1 MNRNRKIS
9 KKLVHVAAAVVVAGI
24 AAGWKISQIQ
34 SVSAITD
41 SAYKTETVRKG
52 TVSSGISESGTVTY
66 GTTEQ
71 TFSVAEITEVSLTS
85 SSDSSSDS
93 SSGTTS
99 GSSDSGSSASQ
110 GTGSSNTS
118 GNAVSGVANGSG
130 DMAAMTGGAN
140 GSGAS
145 QEISGQSSNQSSSA
159 STSSS
164 GTDTSLVV
172 EEVYAATGQVVEA
185 GDPILKI
192 TDDSIVDYQAQLEAA
207 VETAQLSVKQEEI
220 NAESKK
226 SEADYTYQMYLA
238 EGKTAE
244 ETYQATIA
252 NLEKTVSDLEEDLE
266 DAQDDVDTYQY
277 YVDCGYDY
285 EDELEDAKDT
295 YSTVEANLQI
305 ARNNLTTQ
313 SIEAKQTYES
323 ALTNYKYADQLYEI
337 DTNGLEDDL
346 DDAKE
351 TLEEAEEA
359 LEDFK
364 EQIGD
369 GIVYAT
375 ESGTVT
381 EVAYAA
387 GDDIVSDATLV
398 TYTDPKNVT
407 MTVSISQDDI
417 SSVSVGEEV
426 SISLTAYPDETFAG
440 TVSSIATSAT
450 AGSST
455 VNYDVTVLFSGDISK
470 VYSGMTGD
478 VTLAGKTI
486 SDTLYISNQA
496 VHLDGARSYV
506 KVLDENGN
514 VSERDITTGYSNGKI
529 AAVESGLE
537 EGETILIESQVES

>member
-1 MNRNRKIS
+1 MNKNRKIS
-9 KKLVHVAAAVVVAGI
+9 KKLVPLAAAVVVAGT
-24 AAGWKISQIQ
+24 AAGWKLSRIQ
-34 SVSAITD
+34 SVSATTD
-41 SAYKTETVRKG
+41 AAYKTETVRKG

-71 TFSVAEITEVSLTS
+71 TFSVAEITEVSLS

-93 SSGTTS
+93 S
-99 GSSDSGSSASQ
+99 DSGSSENQSGTSAGSAAVNAAGGGSMDMAVMQ
-110 GTGSSNTS
+110 GNAGGDAMAQAGSSQTS
-118 GNAVSGVANGSG
+118 GQN
-130 DMAAMTGGAN
+130 
-140 GSGAS
+140 
-145 QEISGQSSNQSSSA
+145 
-159 STSSS
+159 SSS
-164 GTDTSLVV
+164 GSTISDSDTALVV
-172 EEVYAATGQVVEA
+172 EEVYAATGQVVAE

-192 TDDSIVDYQAQLEAA
+192 TDDSIADYQAQLEAA
-207 VETAQLSVKQEEI
+207 VETAQLNVKQEEI

-226 SEADYTYQMYLA
+226 AEADYTYQMYLA
-238 EGKTAE
+238 EGETAE
-244 ETYQATIA
+244 ETYQATITS
-252 NLEKTVSDLEEDLE
+252 LENAVSDLEEDLA

-285 EDELEDAKDT
+285 DDELEEAQDNYNT
-295 YSTVEANLQI
+295 IEANLQI
-305 ARNNLTTQ
+305 AKNNLTTQ

-351 TLEEAEEA
+351 TLEEAQEA
-359 LEDFK
+359 LADFQ

-375 ESGTVT
+375 TSGTVT

-387 GDDIVSDATLV
+387 GDEISNDAAIV
-398 TYTDPKNVT
+398 TYTDPENVT
-407 MTVSISQDDI
+407 ITVSVSQDDI

-426 SISLTAYPDETFAG
+426 SISLTAYPEEIFSG
-440 TVSSIATSAT
+440 TVSGIATSAT

-470 VYSGMTGD
+470 VYSGMTGEA
-478 VTLAGKTI
+478 TFAGKTI

-496 VHLDGARSYV
+496 VLLDGARSYV
-506 KVLDENGN
+506 KVLEEDGSVREAD
-514 VSERDITTGYSNGKI
+514 VTTGYSNGKI
-529 AAVESGLE
+529 VAVESGLE
-537 EGETILIESQVES
+537 EGETVLIESQVES

>member
-1 MNRNRKIS
+1 MNKNRKVS
-9 KKLVHVAAAVVVAGI
+9 KKLVPLAAAVVVAGT
-24 AAGWKISQIQ
+24 AAGWKLSRIQ
-34 SVSAITD
+34 SVSATTD
-41 SAYKTETVRKG
+41 AAYKTETVRKG

-71 TFSVAEITEVSLTS
+71 TFSVAEITEVSLS

-93 SSGTTS
+93 S
-99 GSSDSGSSASQ
+99 DSGSSENQS
-110 GTGSSNTS
+110 GTSAGSAA
-118 GNAVSGVANGSG
+118 GNAAGGGSM
-130 DMAAMTGGAN
+130 DMAAMQGNAGGDAMAQA
-140 GSGAS
+140 GSN
-145 QEISGQSSNQSSSA
+145 QTSGQN
-159 STSSS
+159 SSS
-164 GTDTSLVV
+164 GSTTSDADTALVV
-172 EEVYAATGQVVEA
+172 EEVYAVTGQVVAE

-192 TDDSIVDYQAQLEAA
+192 TDDSIADYQAQLEAA
-207 VETAQLSVKQEEI
+207 VETAQLNVKQEEI

-238 EGKTAE
+238 EGETAE
-244 ETYQATIA
+244 ETYQATITS
-252 NLEKTVSDLEEDLE
+252 LENAVSDLEEDLA

-285 EDELEDAKDT
+285 DDELEEAQDNYNT
-295 YSTVEANLQI
+295 IEANLQI
-305 ARNNLTTQ
+305 AKNNLTTQ

-351 TLEEAEEA
+351 TLEEAQEA
-359 LEDFK
+359 LADFQ

-369 GIVYAT
+369 GIVYAA
-375 ESGTVT
+375 EAGTVT

-387 GDDIVSDATLV
+387 GDEISNDAAIV
-398 TYTDPKNVT
+398 TYTDPENVT
-407 MTVSISQDDI
+407 MTVSVSQDDI

-426 SISLTAYPDETFAG
+426 SISLTAYPEEIFSG
-440 TVSSIATSAT
+440 TVSGIATSAT

-470 VYSGMTGD
+470 VYSGMTGEA
-478 VTLAGKTI
+478 TFAGKTI

-496 VHLDGARSYV
+496 VLLDGARSYV
-506 KVLDENGN
+506 KVLEEDGSVREAD
-514 VSERDITTGYSNGKI
+514 VTTGYSNGKI
-529 AAVESGLE
+529 VAVESGLE

>member
-1 MNRNRKIS
+1 MNKNRKIS
-9 KKLVHVAAAVVVAGI
+9 KKLVPLAAAVVVAGT
-24 AAGWKISQIQ
+24 AAGWKLSRIQ
-34 SVSAITD
+34 SVSATTD
-41 SAYKTETVRKG
+41 AAYKTETVRKG

-71 TFSVAEITEVSLTS
+71 TFSVAEITEVSLS

-93 SSGTTS
+93 S
-99 GSSDSGSSASQ
+99 DSGSSENQSGTSAGSATVNAAGGGSMDMAVMQ
-110 GTGSSNTS
+110 GNAGGDAMAQAGSSQTS
-118 GNAVSGVANGSG
+118 GQN
-130 DMAAMTGGAN
+130 
-140 GSGAS
+140 
-145 QEISGQSSNQSSSA
+145 
-159 STSSS
+159 SSS
-164 GTDTSLVV
+164 GSTISDSDTALVV
-172 EEVYAATGQVVEA
+172 EEVYAATGQVVAE

-192 TDDSIVDYQAQLEAA
+192 TDDSIADYQAQLEAA
-207 VETAQLSVKQEEI
+207 VETAQLNVKQEEI

-226 SEADYTYQMYLA
+226 AEADYTYQMYLA
-238 EGKTAE
+238 EGETAE
-244 ETYQATIA
+244 ETYQATITS
-252 NLEKTVSDLEEDLE
+252 LENAVSDLEEDLA

-285 EDELEDAKDT
+285 DDELEEAQDNYNT
-295 YSTVEANLQI
+295 IEANLQI
-305 ARNNLTTQ
+305 AKNNLTTQ

-351 TLEEAEEA
+351 TLEEAQEA
-359 LEDFK
+359 LADFQ

-375 ESGTVT
+375 TSGTVT

-387 GDDIVSDATLV
+387 GDEISNDATIV
-398 TYTDPKNVT
+398 TYTDPENVT
-407 MTVSISQDDI
+407 MTVSVSQDDI

-426 SISLTAYPDETFAG
+426 SISLTAYPEEIFSG
-440 TVSSIATSAT
+440 TVSGIATSAT

-470 VYSGMTGD
+470 VYSGMTGEA
-478 VTLAGKTI
+478 TFAGKTI

-496 VHLDGARSYV
+496 VLLDGARSYV
-506 KVLDENGN
+506 KVLEEDGSVREAD
-514 VSERDITTGYSNGKI
+514 VTTGYSNGKI
-529 AAVESGLE
+529 VAVESGLE
-537 EGETILIESQVES
+537 EGETVLIESQVES

>member
-1 MNRNRKIS
+1 MNKNRKLS
-9 KKLVHVAAAVVVAGI
+9 KKLVPLAAAAVVVGT
-24 AAGWKISQIQ
+24 AAGWKLSRIQ
-34 SVSAITD
+34 SVSATTD
-41 SAYKTETVRKG
+41 AAYKTETVRKG

-71 TFSVAEITEVSLTS
+71 TFSVAEITEVSLS

-93 SSGTTS
+93 SDSGNNESQSGTS
-99 GSSDSGSSASQ
+99 AGSATENAAGGGSM
-110 GTGSSNTS
+110 
-118 GNAVSGVANGSG
+118 
-130 DMAAMTGGAN
+130 DMAAMQGSAGGDAMAQTGN
-140 GSGAS
+140 S
-145 QEISGQSSNQSSSA
+145 QTSGQD
-159 STSSS
+159 SSS
-164 GTDTSLVV
+164 GSTTSDSDTALMV
-172 EEVYAATGQVVEA
+172 EEVYVATGQAVAE

-192 TDDSIVDYQAQLEAA
+192 TDDSIAEYQAQLEAA
-207 VETAQLSVKQEEI
+207 VETAQLNVKQEEI
-220 NAESKK
+220 NVESKK

-238 EGKTAE
+238 EGETAE
-244 ETYQATIA
+244 ETYQATITS
-252 NLEKTVSDLEEDLE
+252 LENTVADLEEDLE

-285 EDELEDAKDT
+285 DDELEEAQDN
-295 YSTVEANLQI
+295 YSTIEANLQI
-305 ARNNLTTQ
+305 AKNNLPTQ

-351 TLEEAEEA
+351 TLEEAQEA
-359 LEDFK
+359 LTDFQ

-375 ESGTVT
+375 TSGTVT

-387 GDDIVSDATLV
+387 GDEISNDATIV
-398 TYTDPKNVT
+398 TYTDPENVT
-407 MTVSISQDDI
+407 MTVSVSQDDI

-426 SISLTAYPDETFAG
+426 SISLTAYPEEIFSG
-440 TVSSIATSAT
+440 TVSGIVTSAT

-470 VYSGMTGD
+470 VYSGMTGEA
-478 VTLAGKTI
+478 VFAGKTI

-496 VHLDGARSYV
+496 VLLDGARTYV
-506 KVLDENGN
+506 KVLEEDGSVREAD
-514 VSERDITTGYSNGKI
+514 VTTGYSNGKI
-529 AAVESGLE
+529 VAVESGLE
-537 EGETILIESQVES
+537 EGETVLIESQVES

>member
-1 MNRNRKIS
+1 MNKNRKIS
-9 KKLVHVAAAVVVAGI
+9 KKLVPLAVAVVVAGT
-24 AAGWKISQIQ
+24 AAGWKLSRIQ
-34 SVSAITD
+34 SVSATTD
-41 SAYKTETVRKG
+41 AAYKTETVRKG

-71 TFSVAEITEVSLTS
+71 TFSVAEITEVSLS

-93 SSGTTS
+93 S
-99 GSSDSGSSASQ
+99 DSGSSENQSGTSAGSATVNAAGGGSMDMAVMQ
-110 GTGSSNTS
+110 GNAGGDAMAQAGSSQTS
-118 GNAVSGVANGSG
+118 GQN
-130 DMAAMTGGAN
+130 
-140 GSGAS
+140 
-145 QEISGQSSNQSSSA
+145 
-159 STSSS
+159 SSS
-164 GTDTSLVV
+164 GSTTSDSDTALVV
-172 EEVYAATGQVVEA
+172 EEVYAATGQVVAE

-192 TDDSIVDYQAQLEAA
+192 TDDSIAEYQAQLEAA
-207 VETAQLSVKQEEI
+207 VETAQLNVKQEEI

-238 EGKTAE
+238 EGETAE
-244 ETYQATIA
+244 ETYHATITS
-252 NLEKTVSDLEEDLE
+252 LENAVSDLEEDLA

-285 EDELEDAKDT
+285 DDELEEAQDNYNT
-295 YSTVEANLQI
+295 IEANLQI
-305 ARNNLTTQ
+305 AKNNLTTQ

-351 TLEEAEEA
+351 TLEEAQEA
-359 LEDFK
+359 LADFQ

-369 GIVYAT
+369 GIVYAA
-375 ESGTVT
+375 EAGTVT

-387 GDDIVSDATLV
+387 GDEISNDAAIV
-398 TYTDPKNVT
+398 TYTDPENVT
-407 MTVSISQDDI
+407 ITVSVSQDDI

-426 SISLTAYPDETFAG
+426 SISLTAYPEEIFSG
-440 TVSSIATSAT
+440 TVSGIATSAT

-470 VYSGMTGD
+470 VYSGMTGEA
-478 VTLAGKTI
+478 TFAGKTI

-496 VHLDGARSYV
+496 VLLDGARSYV
-506 KVLDENGN
+506 KVLEEDGSVREAD
-514 VSERDITTGYSNGKI
+514 VTTGYSNGKI
-529 AAVESGLE
+529 VAVESGLE
-537 EGETILIESQVES
+537 EGETVLIESQVES

>member
-9 KKLVHVAAAVVVAGI
+9 KKLVPVAVAVVVAGI

-41 SAYKTETVRKG
+41 TAYKTETVRKG
-52 TVSSGISESGTVTY
+52 AVSSGISESGTVTY

-85 SSDSSSDS
+85 SSDSSSD
-93 SSGTTS
+93 
-99 GSSDSGSSASQ
+99 GS
-110 GTGSSNTS
+110 S

-130 DMAAMTGGAN
+130 DMASMAGGAN
-140 GSGAS
+140 GNGDS
-145 QEISGQSSNQSSSA
+145 QETSGQSSNQSSSG
-159 STSSS
+159 SSSS

-172 EEVYAATGQVVEA
+172 EEVYAATGQVVEE

-192 TDDSIVDYQAQLEAA
+192 TDDSIADYQAQLEAA
-207 VETAQLSVKQEEI
+207 VESAQLSVKQEEI

-238 EGKTAE
+238 EGETAE

-252 NLEKTVSDLEEDLE
+252 NLENAVSDLEEDLE

-285 EDELEDAKDT
+285 ADELETAQET
-295 YSTVEANLQI
+295 YDTVEANLQI
-305 ARNNLTTQ
+305 AKNNLTTQ

-351 TLEEAEEA
+351 TLEDAEEA
-359 LEDFK
+359 LNDFK

-369 GIVYAT
+369 GVVYAT

-398 TYTDPKNVT
+398 TYTDPENVT
-407 MTVSISQDDI
+407 MTASVSQDDI

-426 SISLTAYPDETFAG
+426 SISLTAYPNETFTG

-470 VYSGMTGD
+470 VYSGMTGEA
-478 VTLAGKTI
+478 VFAGKTVN
-486 SDTLYISNQA
+486 DTLYVSNQA
-496 VHLDGARSYV
+496 VYLDGARSYV

-514 VSERDITTGYSNGKI
+514 ISEKDITTGYSNGKI
-529 AAVESGLE
+529 VVVESGLE
-537 EGETILIESQVES
+537 EGETVVIESQVES

>member
-1 MNRNRKIS
+1 MNKNRKIS
-9 KKLVHVAAAVVVAGI
+9 KKLVPLAVAVVVAGA
-24 AAGWKISQIQ
+24 AAGWKLSRIQ
-34 SVSAITD
+34 SVSATTD
-41 SAYKTETVRKG
+41 AAYKTETVRKG

-71 TFSVAEITEVSLTS
+71 TFSVAEITEASLS

-93 SSGTTS
+93 S
-99 GSSDSGSSASQ
+99 DSGSSENQSGTSAGSAAVNAAGGGSMDMAVMQ
-110 GTGSSNTS
+110 GSDGGDAMAQAGSSQTS
-118 GNAVSGVANGSG
+118 EQN
-130 DMAAMTGGAN
+130 
-140 GSGAS
+140 
-145 QEISGQSSNQSSSA
+145 
-159 STSSS
+159 SSS
-164 GTDTSLVV
+164 GSTTSDSDTALVV
-172 EEVYAATGQVVEA
+172 EEVYAATGQVVAE

-192 TDDSIVDYQAQLEAA
+192 TDDSIAEYQAQLEAA
-207 VETAQLSVKQEEI
+207 AETAQLNVKQEEI

-252 NLEKTVSDLEEDLE
+252 SLESTVADLEEDLA

-285 EDELEDAKDT
+285 DDELEEAQDN
-295 YSTVEANLQI
+295 YSTIEANLQI
-305 ARNNLTTQ
+305 AKNNLTTQ
-313 SIEAKQTYES
+313 SIEAKQTCES
-323 ALTNYKYADQLYEI
+323 AMTNYKYADQLYEI

-346 DDAKE
+346 NDAKE
-351 TLEEAEEA
+351 TLEEAQEA
-359 LEDFK
+359 LADFQ

-375 ESGTVT
+375 TSGTVT

-387 GDDIVSDATLV
+387 GDEISNDATIV
-398 TYTDPKNVT
+398 TYTDPENVT
-407 MTVSISQDDI
+407 ITVSVSQDDI

-426 SISLTAYPDETFAG
+426 SISLTAYPDDIFSG
-440 TVSSIATSAT
+440 TVSGIATSAT

-470 VYSGMTGD
+470 VYSGMTGE
-478 VTLAGKTI
+478 VTFAGKTV

-496 VHLDGARSYV
+496 VLLDGARTYV
-506 KVLDENGN
+506 KVLEEDGSVREAD
-514 VSERDITTGYSNGKI
+514 VTTGYSNGKI
-529 AAVESGLE
+529 VAVESGLE

>member
-1 MNRNRKIS
+1 MNKNRKIS
-9 KKLVHVAAAVVVAGI
+9 KKLVPLAVAVVVAGT
-24 AAGWKISQIQ
+24 AAGWKLSRIQ
-34 SVSAITD
+34 SVSATTD
-41 SAYKTETVRKG
+41 AAYKTETVRKG

-71 TFSVAEITEVSLTS
+71 TFSVAEITEVSLS

-93 SSGTTS
+93 S
-99 GSSDSGSSASQ
+99 DSGSSENQSGTSAGSATVNAAGGGSMDMAVMQ
-110 GTGSSNTS
+110 GNAGGDAMAQAGSSQTS
-118 GNAVSGVANGSG
+118 GQN
-130 DMAAMTGGAN
+130 
-140 GSGAS
+140 
-145 QEISGQSSNQSSSA
+145 
-159 STSSS
+159 SSS
-164 GTDTSLVV
+164 GSTTSDSDTALVV
-172 EEVYAATGQVVEA
+172 EEVYAATGQVVAE

-192 TDDSIVDYQAQLEAA
+192 TDDSIAEYQAQLEAA
-207 VETAQLSVKQEEI
+207 AETAQLNVEQEEI

-238 EGKTAE
+238 EGETAE
-244 ETYQATIA
+244 ETYQATITS
-252 NLEKTVSDLEEDLE
+252 LENTVSDLEEDLA

-285 EDELEDAKDT
+285 DDELEEAQDNYNT
-295 YSTVEANLQI
+295 IEANLQI
-305 ARNNLTTQ
+305 AKNNLTTQ

-351 TLEEAEEA
+351 TLEEAQEA
-359 LEDFK
+359 LADFQ

-375 ESGTVT
+375 TSGTVT

-387 GDDIVSDATLV
+387 GDEISNDSAIV
-398 TYTDPKNVT
+398 TYTDPENVT
-407 MTVSISQDDI
+407 ITVSVSQDDI

-426 SISLTAYPDETFAG
+426 SISLTAYPEEIFSG
-440 TVSSIATSAT
+440 TVSGIATSAT

-470 VYSGMTGD
+470 VYSGMTGEA
-478 VTLAGKTI
+478 TFAGKTI

-496 VHLDGARSYV
+496 VLLDGARSYV
-506 KVLDENGN
+506 KVLEEDGSVREAD
-514 VSERDITTGYSNGKI
+514 VTTGYSNGKI
-529 AAVESGLE
+529 VAVESGLE
-537 EGETILIESQVES
+537 EGETVLIESQVES

>member
-1 MNRNRKIS
+1 MNKNRKIS
-9 KKLVHVAAAVVVAGI
+9 KKLVPLAAAVVVAGT
-24 AAGWKISQIQ
+24 AAGWKLSRIQ
-34 SVSAITD
+34 SVSATTD
-41 SAYKTETVRKG
+41 AAYKTETVRKG

-71 TFSVAEITEVSLTS
+71 TFSVAEITEVSLS

-93 SSGTTS
+93 S
-99 GSSDSGSSASQ
+99 DSGSSENQSGTSAGSAAVNATGGGSMDMAVMQ
-110 GTGSSNTS
+110 GNAGGDAMAQAGSSQTS
-118 GNAVSGVANGSG
+118 EQN
-130 DMAAMTGGAN
+130 
-140 GSGAS
+140 
-145 QEISGQSSNQSSSA
+145 
-159 STSSS
+159 SSS
-164 GTDTSLVV
+164 GSTTSDSDTALVV
-172 EEVYAATGQVVEA
+172 EEVYAATGQVVAE

-192 TDDSIVDYQAQLEAA
+192 TDDSIAEYQAQLEAVA
-207 VETAQLSVKQEEI
+207 ETAQLNVEQEEI

-226 SEADYTYQMYLA
+226 AEADYTYQMYLA
-238 EGKTAE
+238 EGETAE
-244 ETYQATIA
+244 ETYQATITS
-252 NLEKTVSDLEEDLE
+252 LENTVSDLEEDLA

-285 EDELEDAKDT
+285 DDELEEAQDNYNT
-295 YSTVEANLQI
+295 IEANLQI
-305 ARNNLTTQ
+305 AKNNLTTQ

-351 TLEEAEEA
+351 TLEEAQEA
-359 LEDFK
+359 LADFQ

-375 ESGTVT
+375 TSGTVT

-387 GDDIVSDATLV
+387 GDEISNDAAIV
-398 TYTDPKNVT
+398 TYTDPENVT
-407 MTVSISQDDI
+407 ITVSVSQDDI

-426 SISLTAYPDETFAG
+426 SISLTAYPEEIFSG
-440 TVSSIATSAT
+440 TVSGIATSAT

-470 VYSGMTGD
+470 VYSGMTGEA
-478 VTLAGKTI
+478 TFAGKTV

-496 VHLDGARSYV
+496 VLLDGARSYV
-506 KVLDENGN
+506 KVLEEDGSVREAD
-514 VSERDITTGYSNGKI
+514 VTTGYSNGKI
-529 AAVESGLE
+529 VAVESGLE
-537 EGETILIESQVES
+537 EGETVLIESQVES

>member
-9 KKLVHVAAAVVVAGI
+9 KKLVPVAVAVVVAGI

-41 SAYKTETVRKG
+41 TAYKTETVRKG
-52 TVSSGISESGTVTY
+52 AVSSGISESGTVTY

-85 SSDSSSDS
+85 SSDSSSD
-93 SSGTTS
+93 
-99 GSSDSGSSASQ
+99 GS
-110 GTGSSNTS
+110 S

-130 DMAAMTGGAN
+130 DIVSMAGGAN
-140 GSGAS
+140 GNGDS
-145 QEISGQSSNQSSSA
+145 QETSGQSSNQSSSG
-159 STSSS
+159 SSSS

-172 EEVYAATGQVVEA
+172 EEVYAATGQVVEE

-192 TDDSIVDYQAQLEAA
+192 TDDSIADYQAQLEAA
-207 VETAQLSVKQEEI
+207 VESAQLSVKQEEI
-220 NAESKK
+220 NVESKK

-238 EGKTAE
+238 EGETAE

-252 NLEKTVSDLEEDLE
+252 NLENAVSDLEE

-285 EDELEDAKDT
+285 ADELETAQET
-295 YSTVEANLQI
+295 YDTVEANLQI
-305 ARNNLTTQ
+305 AKNNLTTQ

-351 TLEEAEEA
+351 TLEDAEEA
-359 LEDFK
+359 LNDFK

-369 GIVYAT
+369 GVVYAT

-398 TYTDPKNVT
+398 TYTDPENVT
-407 MTVSISQDDI
+407 MTASVSQDDI

-426 SISLTAYPDETFAG
+426 SISLTAYPDETFTG
-440 TVSSIATSAT
+440 TVSSIETSAT

-470 VYSGMTGD
+470 VYSGMTGEA
-478 VTLAGKTI
+478 VFAGKTVN
-486 SDTLYISNQA
+486 DTLYVSNQA
-496 VHLDGARSYV
+496 VYLDGARSYV

-514 VSERDITTGYSNGKI
+514 ISEKDITTGYSNGKI
-529 AAVESGLE
+529 VVVESGLE
-537 EGETILIESQVES
+537 EGETVVIESQVES

>member
-1 MNRNRKIS
+1 MNKNRKVS
-9 KKLVHVAAAVVVAGI
+9 KKLVPLAAAVVVAGT
-24 AAGWKISQIQ
+24 AAGWKLSRIQ
-34 SVSAITD
+34 SVSATTD
-41 SAYKTETVRKG
+41 AAYKTETVRKG

-71 TFSVAEITEVSLTS
+71 TFSVAEITEVSLS

-93 SSGTTS
+93 SNS
-99 GSSDSGSSASQ
+99 GSSESQSGTSVGSAA
-110 GTGSSNTS
+110 GNVAGGGSM
-118 GNAVSGVANGSG
+118 
-130 DMAAMTGGAN
+130 DMAAMQGNAGGDAMAQA
-140 GSGAS
+140 GSS
-145 QEISGQSSNQSSSA
+145 QTSGQN
-159 STSSS
+159 SSS
-164 GTDTSLVV
+164 GSTTSDADTALVV
-172 EEVYAATGQVVEA
+172 EEVYAATGQVVAE

-192 TDDSIVDYQAQLEAA
+192 TDDSIADYQAQLEAA
-207 VETAQLSVKQEEI
+207 VETAQLNVKQEEI

-238 EGKTAE
+238 EGETAE
-244 ETYQATIA
+244 ETYQATITS
-252 NLEKTVSDLEEDLE
+252 LENAVSDLEEDLA

-285 EDELEDAKDT
+285 DDELEEAQDNYNT
-295 YSTVEANLQI
+295 IEANLQI
-305 ARNNLTTQ
+305 AKNNLTTQ

-351 TLEEAEEA
+351 TLEEAQEA
-359 LEDFK
+359 LADFQ

-375 ESGTVT
+375 TSGTVT

-387 GDDIVSDATLV
+387 GDEISNDSAIV
-398 TYTDPKNVT
+398 TYTDPENVT
-407 MTVSISQDDI
+407 ITVSVSQDDI

-426 SISLTAYPDETFAG
+426 SISLTAYPEEIFSG
-440 TVSSIATSAT
+440 TVSGIATSAT

-470 VYSGMTGD
+470 VYSGMTGEA
-478 VTLAGKTI
+478 TFAGKTI

-496 VHLDGARSYV
+496 VLLDGARSYV
-506 KVLDENGN
+506 KVLEEDGSVREAD
-514 VSERDITTGYSNGKI
+514 VTTGYSNGKI
-529 AAVESGLE
+529 VAVESGLE
-537 EGETILIESQVES
+537 EGETVLIESQVES

>member
-1 MNRNRKIS
+1 MNKNRKIS
-9 KKLVHVAAAVVVAGI
+9 KKLVPLAVAVVVAGT
-24 AAGWKISQIQ
+24 AAGWKLSRIQ
-34 SVSAITD
+34 SVSATTD
-41 SAYKTETVRKG
+41 AAYKTETVRKG

-71 TFSVAEITEVSLTS
+71 TFSVAEITEVSLS

-93 SSGTTS
+93 S
-99 GSSDSGSSASQ
+99 DSGSSENQS
-110 GTGSSNTS
+110 GTSAGSAAV
-118 GNAVSGVANGSG
+118 NATGGGSM
-130 DMAAMTGGAN
+130 DMAAMQGNAGGDAMAQA
-140 GSGAS
+140 GSS
-145 QEISGQSSNQSSSA
+145 QTSGQN
-159 STSSS
+159 SSS
-164 GTDTSLVV
+164 GSTTSDSDTALVV
-172 EEVYAATGQVVEA
+172 EEVYAATGQVVAE

-192 TDDSIVDYQAQLEAA
+192 TDDSIADYQAQLEAA
-207 VETAQLSVKQEEI
+207 VETAQLNVKQEEI

-238 EGKTAE
+238 EGETAE
-244 ETYQATIA
+244 ETYQATITS
-252 NLEKTVSDLEEDLE
+252 LENAVSDLEEDLA

-285 EDELEDAKDT
+285 DDELEEAQDNYNT
-295 YSTVEANLQI
+295 IEANLQI
-305 ARNNLTTQ
+305 AKNNLTTQ

-351 TLEEAEEA
+351 TLEEAQEA
-359 LEDFK
+359 LADFQ

-369 GIVYAT
+369 GIVYAA
-375 ESGTVT
+375 EAGTVT

-387 GDDIVSDATLV
+387 GDEISNDAAIV
-398 TYTDPKNVT
+398 TYTDPENVT
-407 MTVSISQDDI
+407 MTVSVSQDDI

-426 SISLTAYPDETFAG
+426 SISLTAYPEEIFSG
-440 TVSSIATSAT
+440 TVSGIATSAT

-470 VYSGMTGD
+470 VYSGMTGEA
-478 VTLAGKTI
+478 TFAGKTI

-496 VHLDGARSYV
+496 VLLDGARSYV
-506 KVLDENGN
+506 KVLEEDGSVREAD
-514 VSERDITTGYSNGKI
+514 VTTGYSNGKI
-529 AAVESGLE
+529 VAVESGLE
-537 EGETILIESQVES
+537 EGETVLIESQVES

>member
-9 KKLVHVAAAVVVAGI
+9 KKLVPVAVAVVVAGI

-71 TFSVAEITEVSLTS
+71 TFSVAEITEVSLTT

-93 SSGTTS
+93 SSGTSSESVTS
-99 GSSDSGSSASQ
+99 GSSSSS
-110 GTGSSNTS
+110 GTGSGNTS
-118 GNAVSGVANGSG
+118 GNAASGVANGSG
-130 DMAAMTGGAN
+130 DMAAMAGGAN
-140 GSGAS
+140 GNGVS
-145 QEISGQSSNQSSSA
+145 QEISGQSSNQRSSGS
-159 STSSS
+159 SSS

-172 EEVYAATGQVVEA
+172 EEVYAATGQVVEE

-192 TDDSIVDYQAQLEAA
+192 TDDSIADYQAQLEAA

-238 EGKTAE
+238 EGETAE

-252 NLEKTVSDLEEDLE
+252 NLKKTVSDLEEDLE

-305 ARNNLTTQ
+305 AKNNLTTQ

-337 DTNGLEDDL
+337 DTNGLENDL

-398 TYTDPKNVT
+398 TYTDPENVT
-407 MTVSISQDDI
+407 MTVSVSQDDI

-486 SDTLYISNQA
+486 NDTLYISNQA

-529 AAVESGLE
+529 VAVESGLE

>member
-1 MNRNRKIS
+1 MNKNRKIS
-9 KKLVHVAAAVVVAGI
+9 KKLVPLAVAVVVAGT
-24 AAGWKISQIQ
+24 AAGWKLSRIQ
-34 SVSAITD
+34 SVSATTD
-41 SAYKTETVRKG
+41 AAYKTETVRKG

-71 TFSVAEITEVSLTS
+71 TFSVAEITEVSLS

-93 SSGTTS
+93 S
-99 GSSDSGSSASQ
+99 DSGSSENQSGTSAGSATVNAAGGGSMDMAVMQ
-110 GTGSSNTS
+110 GNAGGDAMAQAGSSQTS
-118 GNAVSGVANGSG
+118 GQN
-130 DMAAMTGGAN
+130 
-140 GSGAS
+140 
-145 QEISGQSSNQSSSA
+145 
-159 STSSS
+159 SSS
-164 GTDTSLVV
+164 GSTTSDSDTALVV
-172 EEVYAATGQVVEA
+172 EEVYAATGQVVAE

-192 TDDSIVDYQAQLEAA
+192 TDDSIAEYQAQLEAA
-207 VETAQLSVKQEEI
+207 VETAQLNVKQEEI

-226 SEADYTYQMYLA
+226 AEADYTYQMYLA
-238 EGKTAE
+238 EGETAE
-244 ETYQATIA
+244 ETYQATITS
-252 NLEKTVSDLEEDLE
+252 LENTVSDLEEDLA

-285 EDELEDAKDT
+285 DDELEEAQDNYNT
-295 YSTVEANLQI
+295 IEANLQI
-305 ARNNLTTQ
+305 AKNNLTTQ

-351 TLEEAEEA
+351 TLEEAQEA
-359 LEDFK
+359 LADFQ

-375 ESGTVT
+375 TSGTVT

-387 GDDIVSDATLV
+387 GDEISNDAAIV
-398 TYTDPKNVT
+398 TYTDPENVT
-407 MTVSISQDDI
+407 ITVSVSQDDI

-426 SISLTAYPDETFAG
+426 SISLTAYPEEIFSG
-440 TVSSIATSAT
+440 TVSGIATSAT

-470 VYSGMTGD
+470 VYSGMTGEA
-478 VTLAGKTI
+478 TFAGKTI

-496 VHLDGARSYV
+496 VLLDGARSYV
-506 KVLDENGN
+506 KVLEEDGSVREAD
-514 VSERDITTGYSNGKI
+514 VTTGYSNGKI
-529 AAVESGLE
+529 VAVESGLE
-537 EGETILIESQVES
+537 EGETVLIESQVES

>member
-1 MNRNRKIS
+1 MNKNRKIS
-9 KKLVHVAAAVVVAGI
+9 KKLVPLAAAVIVAGT

-34 SVSAITD
+34 EVSATTD
-41 SAYKTETVRKG
+41 SAYKTEIVRKG

-71 TFSVAEITEVSLTS
+71 IFSVAEITEVSL
-85 SSDSSSDS
+85 SSDSSDSSDSDS
-93 SSGTTS
+93 SSSQT
-99 GSSDSGSSASQ
+99 SGSSAS
-110 GTGSSNTS
+110 GNSAS
-118 GNAVSGVANGSG
+118 GGSG
-130 DMAAMTGGAN
+130 AAGQGAADMAAMQGAAGDN
-140 GSGAS
+140 SQSGSQS
-145 QEISGQSSNQSSSA
+145 SGQNNTG
-159 STSSS
+159 STTSS

-172 EEVYAATGQVVEA
+172 EKVYAATGQVVAE

-192 TDDSIVDYQAQLEAA
+192 TDDSIADYQAQLEAA
-207 VETAQLSVKQEEI
+207 VETAQLNVKQEEI
-220 NAESKK
+220 NVESKK

-238 EGKTAE
+238 EGETAE
-244 ETYQATIA
+244 ETYQATITS
-252 NLEKTVSDLEEDLE
+252 LENTVSDLEDDLA
-266 DAQDDVDTYQY
+266 DAQDEVDTYQY

-285 EDELEDAKDT
+285 DDELEEAEDN
-295 YSTVEANLQI
+295 YSTIEANLQI
-305 ARNNLTTQ
+305 AKNNLTTK

-337 DTNGLEDDL
+337 DTNGLEEDL

-359 LEDFK
+359 LADFK

-369 GIVYAT
+369 GIVYAE

-398 TYTDPKNVT
+398 TYTDPENVT

-417 SSVSVGEEV
+417 SSVSVGEDV

-440 TVSSIATSAT
+440 SVSSIATSAT

-470 VYSGMTGD
+470 VYSGMTGEA
-478 VTLAGKTI
+478 TFAGKTVN
-486 SDTLYISNQA
+486 DTLYISNQA
-496 VHLDGARSYV
+496 VHLDGTKSCV
-506 KVLDENGN
+506 KVLEEDGSVRAAE
-514 VSERDITTGYSNGKI
+514 ITTGYSNGKVV
-529 AAVESGLE
+529 AVESGLE

>member
-1 MNRNRKIS
+1 MNKNRKIS
-9 KKLVHVAAAVVVAGI
+9 KKLVPLAAAVVVAGT
-24 AAGWKISQIQ
+24 AAGWKLSRIQ
-34 SVSAITD
+34 SVSATTD
-41 SAYKTETVRKG
+41 AAYKTETVRKG

-71 TFSVAEITEVSLTS
+71 TFSVAEITEVSLS

-93 SSGTTS
+93 S
-99 GSSDSGSSASQ
+99 DSGSSENQSGTSAGSATVNAAGGGSMDMAVMQ
-110 GTGSSNTS
+110 GNAGGDAMAQAGSSQTS
-118 GNAVSGVANGSG
+118 GQN
-130 DMAAMTGGAN
+130 
-140 GSGAS
+140 
-145 QEISGQSSNQSSSA
+145 
-159 STSSS
+159 SSS
-164 GTDTSLVV
+164 GSTTSDADTALVV
-172 EEVYAATGQVVEA
+172 EEVYAVTGQGVAE

-192 TDDSIVDYQAQLEAA
+192 TDDSIADYQAQLEAA
-207 VETAQLSVKQEEI
+207 VETAQLNVKQEEI

-238 EGKTAE
+238 EGETAE
-244 ETYQATIA
+244 ETYHATITS
-252 NLEKTVSDLEEDLE
+252 LENAVSDLEEDLA

-285 EDELEDAKDT
+285 DDELEEAQDNYNT
-295 YSTVEANLQI
+295 IEANLQI
-305 ARNNLTTQ
+305 AKNNLTTQ

-351 TLEEAEEA
+351 TLEEAQEA
-359 LEDFK
+359 LADFQ

-369 GIVYAT
+369 GIVYAA

-387 GDDIVSDATLV
+387 GDEISNDAAIV
-398 TYTDPKNVT
+398 TYTDPENVT
-407 MTVSISQDDI
+407 MTVSVSQDDI

-426 SISLTAYPDETFAG
+426 SISLTAYPEEIFSG
-440 TVSSIATSAT
+440 TVSGIATSAT

-470 VYSGMTGD
+470 VYSGMTGEA
-478 VTLAGKTI
+478 TLAGKTI

-496 VHLDGARSYV
+496 VLLDGARSYV
-506 KVLDENGN
+506 KVLEEDGSVREAD
-514 VSERDITTGYSNGKI
+514 VTTGYSNGKI
-529 AAVESGLE
+529 VAVESGLE
-537 EGETILIESQVES
+537 EGETVLIESQVES